1 MILPMTEEE
10 KSKCRKIIHGHAVAA
25 AAGNLVPVPG
35 VGLATDTVT
44 MTTMAMALAAAFGG
58 SISESVAK
66 NLAINAIIATIKRQ
80 PVRII
85 AKEVS
90 KIMPIVG
97 QLVAPSISVAMLESA
112 GWLLAEE
119 LISERDKALSG
130 DNKSLPPSKD
140 APVFKYDSKFKTH
153 EEYVEEHEHPK
164 AETVPADGGHL
175 FKYDTKFKGQDDTAD
190 NGKN

>member
-1 MILPMTEEE
+1 MPMTDDE
-10 KSKCRKIIHGHAVAA
+10 KSKCRKIIHGHAAAA

-44 MTTMAMALAAAFGG
+44 MTTMAMALASVLGG

-119 LISERDKALSG
+119 LIAERDKALSG
-130 DNKSLPPSKD
+130 NKELPSPEED
-140 APVFKYDSKFKTH
+140 PVFKYDSKFKTH

-164 AETVPADGGHL
+164 AETLPAGDGHL
-175 FKYDTKFKGQDDTAD
+175 FKYDTKFKGQDDTVD
-190 NGKN
+190 DGKN